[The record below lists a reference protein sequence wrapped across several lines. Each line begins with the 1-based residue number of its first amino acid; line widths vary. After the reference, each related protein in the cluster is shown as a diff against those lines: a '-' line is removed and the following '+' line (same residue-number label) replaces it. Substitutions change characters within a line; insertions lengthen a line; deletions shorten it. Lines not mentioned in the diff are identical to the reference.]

1 MRDRLIDRIRDTLS
15 ENILTTIKSN
25 DKFHNTLEG
34 IRFHFIIFFLL
45 FLPYFYFQ
53 KRFFFTNF
61 FIFKRQKL
69 FNILFITT

>member
-34 IRFHFIIFFLL
+34 IRFHFIIFFTILAL
-45 FLPYFYFQ
+45 FLFSKTVFLYKFFYF
-53 KRFFFTNF
+53 
-61 FIFKRQKL
+61 
-69 FNILFITT
+69 